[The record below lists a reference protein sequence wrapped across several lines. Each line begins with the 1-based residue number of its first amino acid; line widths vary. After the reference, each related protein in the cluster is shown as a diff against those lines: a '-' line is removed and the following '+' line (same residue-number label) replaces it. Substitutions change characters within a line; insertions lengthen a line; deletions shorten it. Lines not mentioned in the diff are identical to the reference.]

1 MIKLVT
7 LLLFSVLMFNYDA
20 RAQCCSG
27 GAGSPIAGGYSQGV
41 LSGREVELNTN
52 FRFVNTDQFFT
63 GDKKD
68 TTKYFDSFR
77 SSYQYFRLAYGVTKR
92 LTMSV
97 EAGNYFY
104 KEEIGMNNDPARTY
118 SSSGFGD
125 LILFPRYEVYRKDI
139 EGRTTELTLGMGV
152 KIPIG
157 SYNDSTGNVEPF
169 SGSTYYVTNPQAV
182 QVTSGANDFIFYLFY
197 LKTLGKKD
205 FKVFAN
211 GFYISKGWNPLGE
224 KMGDYASVSLF
235 VSRSFVRNLGTT
247 LQIRGEWTNQMSI
260 NKDILMFAYPNY
272 DPLATGYKKVFVI
285 PQLSYSLGKFT
296 FFALADIPVYQYVTK
311 TQVGTELQITAG
323 ASFRFLVPEQ
333 PKPVNF

>member
-1 MIKLVT
+1 M
-7 LLLFSVLMFNYDA
+7 LFSWLVISNDTQ
-20 RAQCCSG
+20 AQCCSG

-41 LSGREVELNTN
+41 LSGRQVEINTN
-52 FRFVNTDQFFT
+52 FRFVNTDQFYT

-68 TTKYFDSFR
+68 TAKYFDSFR
-77 SSYQYFRLAYGVTKR
+77 SAYQYFRLAYGVTEK
-92 LTMSV
+92 LTMSI
-97 EAGNYFY
+97 ETGNYFY
-104 KEEIGMNNDPARTY
+104 KEEIGLNNDPARTY
-118 SSSGFGD
+118 SSAGFSD
-125 LILFPRYEVYRKDI
+125 LLLFPRYEVYRKTKN
-139 EGRTTELTLGMGV
+139 ERTTELTLGLGV

-182 QVTSGANDFIFYLFY
+182 QLTTGANDVIFYLFY

-211 GFYISKGWNPLGE
+211 TFYILKGWNPLGE

-247 LQIRGEWTNQMSI
+247 LQIRGEWMNEMSV
-260 NKDILMFAYPNY
+260 NKDILMYAYPNY
-272 DPLATGYKKVFVI
+272 DPFATGYKKVFVI
-285 PQLSYSLGKFT
+285 PQVSYSVGKFT
-296 FFALADIPVYQYVTK
+296 FFALADLPVYQYVTK
-311 TQVGTELQITAG
+311 TQVATELQITAG

-333 PKPVNF
+333 PKPISL